1 MEADTFYCSS
11 TFSSK
16 NNGRYSKKCIKNK
29 YIIMSL
35 YIIIR
40 GYMSNRKECGAENE
54 Q

>member
-1 MEADTFYCSS
+1 MY
-11 TFSSK
+11 
-16 NNGRYSKKCIKNK
+16 KKQVH
-29 YIIMSL
+29 YYMSL